1 MNIYERLINAIKKW
15 KEQKDNLPQHQDGD
29 SSGQA
34 PEASGGNSPKCSKQK
49 KEKEMSIARDLVNV
63 KNLTAN
69 EFDKVTLSLE
79 AEIDKMVASINNV
92 SSRSFG
98 EVENIF
104 SIVENH
110 LAMDARLGLEE
121 AKKLVSEIK
130 SKL

>member
-1 MNIYERLINAIKKW
+1 
-15 KEQKDNLPQHQDGD
+15 
-29 SSGQA
+29 
-34 PEASGGNSPKCSKQK
+34 
-49 KEKEMSIARDLVNV
+49 MSIARDLVNV

-121 AKKLVSEIK
+121 AKKLVAEIK
-130 SKL
+130 AKL

>member
-15 KEQKDNLPQHQDGD
+15 KEQKDDLPQYQDGD

-34 PEASGGNSPKCSKQK
+34 PEASGGNRPKCSKQK

-69 EFDKVTLSLE
+69 EFDKVTFSLE

-121 AKKLVSEIK
+121 AKKLVAEIK
-130 SKL
+130 AKL